1 MVLAPHAEDDVVAGE
16 VDFDH
21 YRACPHLGEKAVHVM
36 FEGDVDAMADAAR
49 MGDLDSLA
57 DMKRKVDRRNV
68 AEP

>member
-1 MVLAPHAEDDVVAGE
+1 
-16 VDFDH
+16 
-21 YRACPHLGEKAVHVM
+21 M

-68 AEP
+68 AESQFARV